1 MDPVLNPYAP
11 GAGRPPAALV
21 GRDKQ
26 REAWRV
32 SLDRVAAGRTAQ
44 PVVLYGLRGVGK
56 TVLLSRFSKMAQG
69 QDWIVAQ
76 VEAGAGKSLREA
88 LGEALHASLADL
100 ARPSAGKRLMKG
112 LKTALSFKASYD
124 STGTWNFGLDLA
136 ESAGGGADTGM
147 LETDLAKLVHDLA
160 EAAEE
165 EGVGLAIL
173 IDEAQDLTRAEL
185 TAVCSAAH
193 LVGQNGWP
201 SLFALAGLPSLP
213 RVLAEAKSY
222 AERLFVFE
230 RIEHLTKDLARE
242 ALVEPAATEGV
253 AWDEDA
259 LTYVVQE
266 TSGYPYFLQQF
277 GQDTW
282 NEAPGPGVTLAD
294 ARVGAARGRAALDDG
309 FFRAR
314 WDRATRAE
322 QRYLRAMAS
331 DGDGGSPSG
340 DIATRLGRGVNSFG
354 PARASLISKG
364 LIYAPEHGVVTFT
377 VPGMAGFIQRQP
389 KP

>member
-1 MDPVLNPYAP
+1 MDPVRNPYSP

-21 GRDKQ
+21 GRDPQ
-26 REAWRV
+26 RERWRV
-32 SLDRVAAGRTAQ
+32 SLDRVEAGRTAQ

-56 TVLLSRFSKMAQG
+56 TVLLTRFFNIAQ
-69 QDWIVAQ
+69 DRNWIVAQ

-88 LGEALHASLADL
+88 LGEALHGPLADL
-100 ARPSAGKRLMKG
+100 ARPSAGKRLLKG

-124 STGTWNFGLDLA
+124 AGGTWNFGLDLT
-136 ESAGGGADTGM
+136 ETAGGGADTGM
-147 LETDLAKLVHDLA
+147 LETDLNKLVRDLS
-160 EAAEE
+160 AAADE

-173 IDEAQDLTRAEL
+173 IDEAQDLTADEL

-193 LVGQNGWP
+193 VTAQNGW
-201 SLFALAGLPSLP
+201 SALFALAGLPSLP

-230 RIEHLTKDLARE
+230 RIEHLTEDVARNALTE
-242 ALVEPAATEGV
+242 AASIEGV
-253 AWDEDA
+253 SWDNDA
-259 LTYVVQE
+259 VMFVVRE

-282 NEAPGPGVTLAD
+282 NDAAGPGITLAD

-309 FFRAR
+309 FFRVR

-322 QRYLRAMAS
+322 QRYLRAMAV
-331 DGDGGSPSG
+331 DGDTGSSSS
-340 DIATRLGRGVNSFG
+340 DVAARLGRGVASFG

-364 LIYAPEHGVVTFT
+364 LIFAPEHGVVAFT
-377 VPGMAGFIQRQP
+377 VPGMADFIQRQP
-389 KP
+389 DP